1 MSSNVLAPR
10 EATSRRARA
19 SALRRLVELHLSE
32 LVGILVALAL
42 VIFFTIESPNFFT
55 SDNAL
60 VLSQFIA
67 PFAIFALA
75 EVPVLILGEIDL
87 SVGQMYIVSPFI
99 VTYWNNA
106 GVPVLPGIILSL
118 LVCCGLG
125 FINGVVTV
133 KLRVPSFI
141 ATLGMAFALRGVI
154 LIYSNGAPTNPLG
167 SGTLVNILGGSPW
180 SEAFWALGA
189 AVLLTTILRGTT
201 FGLHIVAVGGNT
213 ESARESGIRV
223 DYIKIWCFVLCAL
236 LGGLIGILDG
246 YHLGSLD
253 PATDGLTFMFYG
265 VTSAVIGGTAL
276 TGGRGTMIGACI
288 GACVLGMIKDGFLI
302 LGTSSFALDLVTGL
316 TILIAMILNVQ
327 IELTA
332 TGRRPRGSFARAIN
346 VVFSIFRR
354 GGKARVHQ

>member
-1 MSSNVLAPR
+1 MSSNTLAPR
-10 EATSRRARA
+10 EVSRRRPA
-19 SALRRLVELHLSE
+19 SGLRRLISQHLSE
-32 LVGILVALAL
+32 LVSILVAVGLA
-42 VIFFTIESPNFFT
+42 IFFTIESPNFFT

-87 SVGQMYIVSPFI
+87 SVGQMYIVSPFF

-106 GVPVLPGIILSL
+106 SIPVLPGIVLAL

-125 FINGVVTV
+125 LINGLLTV

-141 ATLGMAFALRGVI
+141 ATLGMAFALRGIV
-154 LIYSNGAPTNPLG
+154 LIYSNGAPTNPVG
-167 SGTLVNILGGSPW
+167 SGILANILGGWSW
-180 SEAFWALGA
+180 SEAFWALGVA
-189 AVLLTTILRGTT
+189 ALLNVMLRGTT

-253 PATDGLTFMFYG
+253 PATDGLTFTFYG

-276 TGGRGTMIGACI
+276 TGGRGTMVGACI

-316 TILIAMILNVQ
+316 TILLAMILNVQ
-327 IELTA
+327 IERA
-332 TGRRPRGSFARAIN
+332 TSMRGRRGSFGHA
-346 VVFSIFRR
+346 VSLVFSIFARR
-354 GGKARVHQ
+354 GKGRVRP

>member
-1 MSSNVLAPR
+1 MSSNTLAPR
-10 EATSRRARA
+10 EVSRRIPA
-19 SALRRLVELHLSE
+19 SGIRWLIGQHLSE
-32 LVGILVALAL
+32 LVSTLVAVAL

-55 SDNAL
+55 SENAL

-87 SVGQMYIVSPFI
+87 SVGQMYIVSPFF

-106 GVPVLPGIILSL
+106 GVPVLPSIVLAL
-118 LVCCGLG
+118 LACGGLG
-125 FINGVVTV
+125 LINGLITV

-141 ATLGMAFALRGVI
+141 ATLGMAFALRGIV
-154 LIYSNGAPTNPLG
+154 LIYSNGAPTNPIG
-167 SGTLVNILGGSPW
+167 SGALVNILGGWSW
-180 SEAFWALGA
+180 SEAFWALGIA
-189 AVLLTTILRGTT
+189 ALLHVMLRGTT

-213 ESARESGIRV
+213 ESARESGIGV

-236 LGGLIGILDG
+236 LGGLMGILDG

-253 PATDGLTFMFYG
+253 PATDGLTFTFYG

-276 TGGRGTMIGACI
+276 TGGRGTMVGACI

-316 TILIAMILNVQ
+316 TILLAMILNVQ
-327 IELTA
+327 IERA
-332 TGRRPRGSFARAIN
+332 TSMRGRRGSFGHA
-346 VVFSIFRR
+346 VSLVFSIFARR
-354 GGKARVHQ
+354 RKEKMRS

>member
-1 MSSNVLAPR
+1 MSSNTLAPR
-10 EATSRRARA
+10 EVSRRIPA
-19 SALRRLVELHLSE
+19 SGIRWLIGQHLSE
-32 LVGILVALAL
+32 LVSTLVAVAL

-55 SDNAL
+55 SENAL

-87 SVGQMYIVSPFI
+87 SVGQMYIVSPFF

-106 GVPVLPGIILSL
+106 GVPVLPSIVLAL
-118 LVCCGLG
+118 LACGGLG
-125 FINGVVTV
+125 LINGLITV

-141 ATLGMAFALRGVI
+141 ATLGMAFALRGIV
-154 LIYSNGAPTNPLG
+154 LIYSNGAPTNPIG
-167 SGTLVNILGGSPW
+167 SGALVNILGGWSW
-180 SEAFWALGA
+180 SEAFWALGIA
-189 AVLLTTILRGTT
+189 ALLHVMLRGTT

-236 LGGLIGILDG
+236 LGGVMGILDG

-253 PATDGLTFMFYG
+253 PATDGLTFTFYG

-276 TGGRGTMIGACI
+276 TGGRGTMVGACI

-302 LGTSSFALDLVTGL
+302 LGASSFALDLVTGL
-316 TILIAMILNVQ
+316 TILLAMILNVQ
-327 IELTA
+327 IERA
-332 TGRRPRGSFARAIN
+332 TSMRGRRGSFGHAIS
-346 VVFSIFRR
+346 VVFSIFAQRR
-354 GGKARVHQ
+354 KGRMRS

>member
-1 MSSNVLAPR
+1 MTSNTLAPR
-10 EATSRRARA
+10 AMSRRIRA
-19 SALRRLVELHLSE
+19 SGLRRFIGQHLSE
-32 LVGILVALAL
+32 LVGTLVAVAL
-42 VIFFTIESPNFFT
+42 VIFFTTQSRNFFT

-87 SVGQMYIVSPFI
+87 SVGQMYIVSPFF

-106 GVPVLPGIILSL
+106 GVPVLPSIVLAL
-118 LVCCGLG
+118 LVCSGLG
-125 FINGVVTV
+125 LINGLLTV

-141 ATLGMAFALRGVI
+141 ATLGMAFALRGIV
-154 LIYSNGAPTNPLG
+154 LIYSNGAPTNPIG
-167 SGTLVNILGGSPW
+167 SGTLVNILGGWSW
-180 SEAFWALGA
+180 SEAFWALGIA
-189 AVLLTTILRGTT
+189 ALLNLMLRGTT

-223 DYIKIWCFVLCAL
+223 DFIKIWCFVLCAL
-236 LGGLIGILDG
+236 LGGVIGILDG

-253 PATDGLTFMFYG
+253 PATDGLTFTFYG

-276 TGGRGTMIGACI
+276 TGGRGTMVGACI

-316 TILIAMILNVQ
+316 TILLAMILNVQ
-327 IELTA
+327 IEQA
-332 TGRRPRGSFARAIN
+332 TSMQGPRGSFSRA
-346 VVFSIFRR
+346 VSLVFSIFPRR
-354 GGKARVHQ
+354 RKGRVRP

>member
-1 MSSNVLAPR
+1 MSSNTPAPR
-10 EATSRRARA
+10 EVSRRIPA
-19 SALRRLVELHLSE
+19 SGLRRFIGQHLSE
-32 LVGILVALAL
+32 LVSTLVAVALA
-42 VIFFTIESPNFFT
+42 IFFTIESPNFFT

-87 SVGQMYIVSPFI
+87 SVGQMYIVSPFF

-106 GVPVLPGIILSL
+106 GVPVLPGIVLAL
-118 LVCCGLG
+118 LVCGVLGL
-125 FINGVVTV
+125 INGLVTV

-141 ATLGMAFALRGVI
+141 ATLGMAFALRGIV
-154 LIYSNGAPTNPLG
+154 LIYSNGAPTNPVG
-167 SGTLVNILGGSPW
+167 SSMLVNILGGWSW
-180 SEAFWALGA
+180 SEAFWALGLA
-189 AVLLTTILRGTT
+189 ALLNLMLRGTT

-213 ESARESGIRV
+213 ESARESGISV
-223 DYIKIWCFVLCAL
+223 DYVKIWCFVLCAL

-253 PATDGLTFMFYG
+253 PATDGLTFTFYG

-276 TGGRGTMIGACI
+276 TGGRGTMVGACI

-316 TILIAMILNVQ
+316 TILLAMILNVQ
-327 IELTA
+327 IERA
-332 TGRRPRGSFARAIN
+332 TSMQGSRGSFGRA
-346 VVFSIFRR
+346 VSLVFSIFARR
-354 GGKARVHQ
+354 SKGRVRS

>member
-1 MSSNVLAPR
+1 MSSNTLAPR
-10 EATSRRARA
+10 EVSRRIPA
-19 SALRRLVELHLSE
+19 SAVRRLIGQHLSE
-32 LVGILVALAL
+32 LVGILVAVALA
-42 VIFFTIESPNFFT
+42 IFFTIESPNFFT

-75 EVPVLILGEIDL
+75 QVPVLILGEIDL

-106 GVPVLPGIILSL
+106 GVPVLPGILLAL

-125 FINGVVTV
+125 WINGLVTV

-141 ATLGMAFALRGVI
+141 ATLGMAFALRGII
-154 LIYSNGAPTNPLG
+154 LIYSNGAPTNPIG
-167 SGTLVNILGGSPW
+167 SGTLVNILGGWSW
-180 SEAFWALGA
+180 SEAFWALGVA
-189 AVLLTTILRGTT
+189 ALLHVMLRGTT

-223 DYIKIWCFVLCAL
+223 DFIKIWCFVLCAL
-236 LGGLIGILDG
+236 LGGVIGILDG

-253 PATDGLTFMFYG
+253 PATDGLTFTFYG

-316 TILIAMILNVQ
+316 TILLAMILNVQ
-327 IELTA
+327 IERA
-332 TGRRPRGSFARAIN
+332 TSMQGPRGSFGRA
-346 VVFSIFRR
+346 VSLLLSMFSRR
-354 GGKARVHQ
+354 RKGGVRS

>member
-1 MSSNVLAPR
+1 MTSNTLAPR
-10 EATSRRARA
+10 EKSSHVPATGMRRFIAQ
-19 SALRRLVELHLSE
+19 HLSE
-32 LVGILVALAL
+32 LVGALVAVALA
-42 VIFFTIESPNFFT
+42 IFFTTQSPNFFT
-55 SDNAL
+55 SGNAL

-75 EVPVLILGEIDL
+75 GVPVLILGEIDL
-87 SVGQMYIVSPFI
+87 SVGQMYIVSPFF

-106 GVPVLPGIILSL
+106 GVPALPSIALAL

-125 FINGVVTV
+125 LINGLVTV

-141 ATLGMAFALRGVI
+141 ATLGMAFALRGIV
-154 LIYSNGAPTNPLG
+154 LIYSNGAPTNPIG
-167 SGTLVNILGGSPW
+167 SDTLVNILGGWSW
-180 SEAFWALGA
+180 SEAFWALGIA
-189 AVLLTTILRGTT
+189 ALLHVMLRGTT

-223 DYIKIWCFVLCAL
+223 DFIKIWCFVLCAL
-236 LGGLIGILDG
+236 LGGVIGILDG

-253 PATDGLTFMFYG
+253 PATDGLTFTFYG

-316 TILIAMILNVQ
+316 TILLAMILNVQ
-327 IELTA
+327 IERA
-332 TGRRPRGSFARAIN
+332 TSMQGPRGSFARA
-346 VVFSIFRR
+346 VSLVFSMFARR
-354 GGKARVHQ
+354 RKGRVRS

>member
-1 MSSNVLAPR
+1 MRSNTPAPQEVSR
-10 EATSRRARA
+10 ET
-19 SALRRLVELHLSE
+19 SALVMRRFIGQHLSE
-32 LVGILVALAL
+32 LVGVLVAIALA
-42 VIFFTIESPNFFT
+42 IFFTIESPHFFT

-87 SVGQMYIVSPFI
+87 SVGQMYIASPFF

-106 GVPVLPGIILSL
+106 GVPVLPSIILAL
-118 LVCCGLG
+118 LLCCGLG
-125 FINGVVTV
+125 LINGLVTV

-141 ATLGMAFALRGVI
+141 ATLGMAFALRGIV
-154 LIYSNGAPTNPLG
+154 LIYSNGAPTNPVG
-167 SGTLVNILGGSPW
+167 SGTLMNILGGWAW
-180 SEAFWALGA
+180 SEAFWALGIA
-189 AVLLTTILRGTT
+189 ILLNVMLRGTT

-223 DYIKIWCFVLCAL
+223 DYIKTWCFVLCAL
-236 LGGLIGILDG
+236 LGGVIGILDG

-276 TGGRGTMIGACI
+276 TGGRGTMVGACI

-316 TILIAMILNVQ
+316 TILAAMILNVQ
-327 IELTA
+327 IEQA
-332 TGRRPRGSFARAIN
+332 TSIRRPRGSFAHAVSLI
-346 VVFSIFRR
+346 FSIFPRR
-354 GGKARVHQ
+354 RKERVRS

>member
-1 MSSNVLAPR
+1 MSSNTLAPR
-10 EATSRRARA
+10 EVSRRIPA
-19 SALRRLVELHLSE
+19 SGIRRFIGQHLSE
-32 LVGILVALAL
+32 LVSILVAVALA
-42 VIFFTIESPNFFT
+42 IFFTSQSPNFFT

-87 SVGQMYIVSPFI
+87 SVGQMYIVSPFF

-106 GVPVLPGIILSL
+106 GVPVLPSIVLAL

-125 FINGVVTV
+125 LINGLVTV

-141 ATLGMAFALRGVI
+141 ATLGMAFALRGIV
-154 LIYSNGAPTNPLG
+154 LIYSNGAPTNPIG
-167 SGTLVNILGGSPW
+167 SGTLVNIMGGWSW
-180 SEAFWALGA
+180 SEAFWALGLA
-189 AVLLTTILRGTT
+189 AMLHVMLRGTT

-213 ESARESGIRV
+213 ESARESGIGV

-236 LGGLIGILDG
+236 LGGLMGILDG

-253 PATDGLTFMFYG
+253 PATDGLTFTFYG

-276 TGGRGTMIGACI
+276 TGGRGTMVGACI

-316 TILIAMILNVQ
+316 TILLAMILNVQ
-327 IELTA
+327 IERA
-332 TGRRPRGSFARAIN
+332 TSMRGPRGSFGHA
-346 VVFSIFRR
+346 VSLVFSIFTRR
-354 GGKARVHQ
+354 GKGRVRP

>member
-1 MSSNVLAPR
+1 MSSNTLARR
-10 EATSRRARA
+10 EVARGAPALDMRRFI
-19 SALRRLVELHLSE
+19 SQHLSE
-32 LVGILVALAL
+32 LVGSLVAVALA
-42 VIFFTIESPNFFT
+42 IFFTIESPNFFT

-87 SVGQMYIVSPFI
+87 SVGQMYIVSPFF

-106 GVPVLPGIILSL
+106 GVPLLASVALAL

-125 FINGVVTV
+125 LINGLVTV

-141 ATLGMAFALRGVI
+141 ATLGMAFALRGIV
-154 LIYSNGAPTNPLG
+154 LIYSNGAPTNPVG
-167 SGTLVNILGGSPW
+167 SGMLADILGGWPW
-180 SEAFWALGA
+180 SEAFWALGIA
-189 AVLLTTILRGTT
+189 ALLHVMLRGTA
-201 FGLHIVAVGGNT
+201 FGLHIVAVGGNM

-223 DYIKIWCFVLCAL
+223 DHIKIWCFVLCAV
-236 LGGLIGILDG
+236 LGGTIGILDG

-253 PATDGLTFMFYG
+253 PATDGLTFTFYG

-276 TGGRGTMIGACI
+276 TGGRGTMIGALI
-288 GACVLGMIKDGFLI
+288 GACVLGMIKNGFLI

-316 TILIAMILNVQ
+316 TILLAMILNVQ
-327 IELTA
+327 IERAA
-332 TGRRPRGSFARAIN
+332 TMRGPRGSFSRA
-346 VVFSIFRR
+346 VSLVFSIFARQR
-354 GGKARVHQ
+354 KGKARL

>member
-1 MSSNVLAPR
+1 MSSNTLAPR
-10 EATSRRARA
+10 EVSRRIPA
-19 SALRRLVELHLSE
+19 SGIRWLIGQHLSE
-32 LVGILVALAL
+32 LVSTLVAVAL

-55 SDNAL
+55 SENAL

-87 SVGQMYIVSPFI
+87 SVGQMYIVSPFF

-106 GVPVLPGIILSL
+106 GVPVLPSIVLAL
-118 LVCCGLG
+118 LACGGLG
-125 FINGVVTV
+125 LINGLITV

-141 ATLGMAFALRGVI
+141 ATLGMAFALRGIV
-154 LIYSNGAPTNPLG
+154 LIYSNGAPTNPIG
-167 SGTLVNILGGSPW
+167 SGALVNILGGWSW
-180 SEAFWALGA
+180 SEAFWALGVA
-189 AVLLTTILRGTT
+189 ALLHVMLRGTT

-236 LGGLIGILDG
+236 LGGLMGILDG

-253 PATDGLTFMFYG
+253 PATDGLTFTFYG

-276 TGGRGTMIGACI
+276 TGGRGTMVGACI

-302 LGTSSFALDLVTGL
+302 LGASSFALDLVTGL
-316 TILIAMILNVQ
+316 TILLAMILNVQ
-327 IELTA
+327 IERA
-332 TGRRPRGSFARAIN
+332 TSMRGRRGSFGHA
-346 VVFSIFRR
+346 VSLVFSIFARR
-354 GGKARVHQ
+354 RKGRMRS

>member
-1 MSSNVLAPR
+1 MSSNTLAPR
-10 EATSRRARA
+10 EVSRRIPA
-19 SALRRLVELHLSE
+19 SGMRRLIGQHLSE
-32 LVGILVALAL
+32 LVSTLVAVALA
-42 VIFFTIESPNFFT
+42 IFFTSQSPNFFT
-55 SDNAL
+55 FDNAL

-87 SVGQMYIVSPFI
+87 SVGQMYIVSPFF

-106 GVPVLPGIILSL
+106 GVPVLPSIVLAL

-125 FINGVVTV
+125 LINGLVTV

-141 ATLGMAFALRGVI
+141 ATLGMAFALRGII
-154 LIYSNGAPTNPLG
+154 LIYSNGAPTNPIG
-167 SGTLVNILGGSPW
+167 SGTLMNILGGWSW
-180 SEAFWALGA
+180 SEAFWALGVA
-189 AVLLTTILRGTT
+189 ALLHVMLRGTT

-236 LGGLIGILDG
+236 LGGLMGILDG

-253 PATDGLTFMFYG
+253 PATDGLTFTFYG

-276 TGGRGTMIGACI
+276 TGGRGTMVGACI

-316 TILIAMILNVQ
+316 TILLAMILNVQ
-327 IELTA
+327 IERA
-332 TGRRPRGSFARAIN
+332 TSMRGPRGSFGHA
-346 VVFSIFRR
+346 VSLVFSIFARR
-354 GGKARVHQ
+354 RKGRMRS

>member
-1 MSSNVLAPR
+1 MSLNTLAPR
-10 EATSRRARA
+10 EASRRL
-19 SALRRLVELHLSE
+19 STTGLRRFIGQHLSE
-32 LVGILVALAL
+32 LVSTLVAVALA
-42 VIFFTIESPNFFT
+42 IFFTIESPNFFT

-87 SVGQMYIVSPFI
+87 SVGQMYIVSPFF

-106 GVPVLPGIILSL
+106 GVPVLPGIVLAL
-118 LVCCGLG
+118 LVCGVLGL
-125 FINGVVTV
+125 INGLVTV

-141 ATLGMAFALRGVI
+141 ATLGMAFALRGIV
-154 LIYSNGAPTNPLG
+154 LIYSNGAPTNPVG
-167 SGTLVNILGGSPW
+167 SSMLVNILGGWSW
-180 SEAFWALGA
+180 SEAFWALGLA
-189 AVLLTTILRGTT
+189 ALLNLMLRGTT

-213 ESARESGIRV
+213 ESARESGISV
-223 DYIKIWCFVLCAL
+223 DYVKIWCFVLCAL

-253 PATDGLTFMFYG
+253 PATDGLTFTFYG

-276 TGGRGTMIGACI
+276 TGGRGTMVGACI

-316 TILIAMILNVQ
+316 TILLAMILNVQ
-327 IELTA
+327 IERA
-332 TGRRPRGSFARAIN
+332 TSMHGSRGSFGRA
-346 VVFSIFRR
+346 VSLVFSIFARR
-354 GGKARVHQ
+354 SKGRVRS

>member
-1 MSSNVLAPR
+1 MSSNTLAPR
-10 EATSRRARA
+10 EVSRRLPA
-19 SALRRLVELHLSE
+19 SGMRRLIGQHLSE
-32 LVGILVALAL
+32 LVSILVAVALA
-42 VIFFTIESPNFFT
+42 IFFTIESPNFFT
-55 SDNAL
+55 FDNAL

-87 SVGQMYIVSPFI
+87 SVGQMYIVSPFF

-106 GVPVLPGIILSL
+106 GVPVLPSIVLAL
-118 LVCCGLG
+118 LVCAGLG
-125 FINGVVTV
+125 LINGLVTV

-141 ATLGMAFALRGVI
+141 ATLGMAFALRGIV
-154 LIYSNGAPTNPLG
+154 LIYSNGAPTNPIG
-167 SGTLVNILGGSPW
+167 SGTLVNILGGWSW
-180 SEAFWALGA
+180 SEACWALGVA
-189 AVLLTTILRGTT
+189 ALLHVMLRGTT

-253 PATDGLTFMFYG
+253 PATDGLTFTFYG

-276 TGGRGTMIGACI
+276 TGGRGTMVGACI

-316 TILIAMILNVQ
+316 TILLAMILNVQ
-327 IELTA
+327 IERA
-332 TGRRPRGSFARAIN
+332 TSRRGPRGSFGHA
-346 VVFSIFRR
+346 VSLVFSIFLRR
-354 GGKARVHQ
+354 RKGRVRS

>member
-1 MSSNVLAPR
+1 MSSNTLAPR
-10 EATSRRARA
+10 EVSRRRLA
-19 SALRRLVELHLSE
+19 SGLRRLIGQHLSE
-32 LVGILVALAL
+32 LVSTLVAVGLA
-42 VIFFTIESPNFFT
+42 IFFTIESPNFFT

-87 SVGQMYIVSPFI
+87 SVGQMYIVSPFF

-106 GVPVLPGIILSL
+106 SIPVLPGIVLAL

-125 FINGVVTV
+125 LINGLLTV

-141 ATLGMAFALRGVI
+141 ATLGMAFALRGIV
-154 LIYSNGAPTNPLG
+154 LIYSNGAPTNPVG
-167 SGTLVNILGGSPW
+167 SGILANILGGWSW
-180 SEAFWALGA
+180 SEAFWALGVA
-189 AVLLTTILRGTT
+189 ALLNVMLRGTT

-253 PATDGLTFMFYG
+253 PATDGLTFTFYG

-276 TGGRGTMIGACI
+276 TGGRGTMIGACV

-316 TILIAMILNVQ
+316 TILLAMILNVQ
-327 IELTA
+327 IERA
-332 TGRRPRGSFARAIN
+332 TSMRRRRGPFGHAVSL
-346 VVFSIFRR
+346 VFSIFPRR
-354 GGKARVHQ
+354 RKGRVR

>member
-1 MSSNVLAPR
+1 MSSNTLAPR
-10 EATSRRARA
+10 EVSRRIPA
-19 SALRRLVELHLSE
+19 SGIRWLIGQHLSE
-32 LVGILVALAL
+32 LVSTLVAVAL

-87 SVGQMYIVSPFI
+87 SVGQMYIASPFF

-106 GVPVLPGIILSL
+106 GVPVLPSIVLAL
-118 LVCCGLG
+118 LACGGLG
-125 FINGVVTV
+125 LINGLITV

-141 ATLGMAFALRGVI
+141 ATLGMAFALRGII
-154 LIYSNGAPTNPLG
+154 LIYSNGAPTNPIG
-167 SGTLVNILGGSPW
+167 SGALVNILGGWSW
-180 SEAFWALGA
+180 SEAFWALGIA
-189 AVLLTTILRGTT
+189 ALLHVMLRGTT

-236 LGGLIGILDG
+236 LGGVIGILDG

-253 PATDGLTFMFYG
+253 PATDGLTFTFYG

-276 TGGRGTMIGACI
+276 TGGRGTMVGACI

-316 TILIAMILNVQ
+316 TILLAMILNVQ
-327 IELTA
+327 IERA
-332 TGRRPRGSFARAIN
+332 TSMRGPRGSFGHA
-346 VVFSIFRR
+346 VSLVFSIFARR
-354 GGKARVHQ
+354 RKGRVRS

>member
-1 MSSNVLAPR
+1 MSSNTLAPR
-10 EATSRRARA
+10 EVSRRIPV
-19 SALRRLVELHLSE
+19 SGIRRLISQHLSE
-32 LVGILVALAL
+32 LVGILVGIGLA
-42 VIFFTIESPNFFT
+42 IFFTIESPNFFT
-55 SDNAL
+55 ADNAL

-87 SVGQMYIVSPFI
+87 SVGQMYIISPFF

-106 GVPVLPGIILSL
+106 GVPVWPSIVLAL

-125 FINGVVTV
+125 LINGLVTV

-141 ATLGMAFALRGVI
+141 ATLGMAFALRGIV
-154 LIYSNGAPTNPLG
+154 LIYSNGAPTNPIG
-167 SGTLVNILGGSPW
+167 SGLLVSILGGWPW
-180 SEAFWALGA
+180 SEACWALGVA
-189 AVLLTTILRGTT
+189 ALMHVLLRGTT

-213 ESARESGIRV
+213 ESARESGIGV
-223 DYIKIWCFVLCAL
+223 DFVKIWCFVLCAL

-253 PATDGLTFMFYG
+253 PATDGLTFTFYG

-288 GACVLGMIKDGFLI
+288 GALVLGMIKDGFLI

-316 TILIAMILNVQ
+316 TILLAMILNVQ
-327 IELTA
+327 IELA
-332 TGRRPRGSFARAIN
+332 TSMRGPRGSFGHAVSLVLSLFA
-346 VVFSIFRR
+346 R
-354 GGKARVHQ
+354 GGKRRVRS

>member
-1 MSSNVLAPR
+1 MSSNTLAPR
-10 EATSRRARA
+10 EVSRRIPV
-19 SALRRLVELHLSE
+19 SGIRRLISQHLSE
-32 LVGILVALAL
+32 LVGILVGIGLA
-42 VIFFTIESPNFFT
+42 IFFTLESPNFFT

-75 EVPVLILGEIDL
+75 EVPILILGEIDL
-87 SVGQMYIVSPFI
+87 SVGQMYIVSPFF

-106 GVPVLPGIILSL
+106 GVPALPSVVLAL

-125 FINGVVTV
+125 FINGLVTV

-141 ATLGMAFALRGVI
+141 ATLGMAFALRGIV
-154 LIYSNGAPTNPLG
+154 LIYSNGAPTNPIG
-167 SGTLVNILGGSPW
+167 SGMLVNILGGWSW
-180 SEAFWALGA
+180 SEAFWALGVA
-189 AVLLTTILRGTT
+189 ALLHLMLRGTT

-223 DYIKIWCFVLCAL
+223 DYVKIWCFVLCAL

-253 PATDGLTFMFYG
+253 PATDGLTFTFYG

-276 TGGRGTMIGACI
+276 TGGRGTMIGALI

-316 TILIAMILNVQ
+316 TILLAMILNVQ
-327 IELTA
+327 IEQA
-332 TGRRPRGSFARAIN
+332 ASMRAPRGSFAYA
-346 VVFSIFRR
+346 VGLVFSMLARR
-354 GGKARVHQ
+354 RKARVRS

>member
-1 MSSNVLAPR
+1 MSLNTLAPR
-10 EATSRRARA
+10 EVSRRIPA
-19 SALRRLVELHLSE
+19 SGIRRLIGRHLSE
-32 LVGILVALAL
+32 LVSILVAVALA
-42 VIFFTIESPNFFT
+42 IFFTSQSPNFFT

-87 SVGQMYIVSPFI
+87 SVGQMYIVSPFF

-106 GVPVLPGIILSL
+106 GVPVWPSIVLAL

-125 FINGVVTV
+125 LINGLITV

-141 ATLGMAFALRGVI
+141 ATLGMAFALRGIV
-154 LIYSNGAPTNPLG
+154 LIYSNGAPTNPIG
-167 SGTLVNILGGSPW
+167 SGMLVNILGGWSW
-180 SEAFWALGA
+180 SEAFWALGIA
-189 AVLLTTILRGTT
+189 AMLHVMLRGTT

-213 ESARESGIRV
+213 ESARESGIGV

-236 LGGLIGILDG
+236 LGGLMGILDG

-253 PATDGLTFMFYG
+253 PATDGLTFTFYG

-276 TGGRGTMIGACI
+276 TGGRGTMVGACI

-316 TILIAMILNVQ
+316 TILLAMILNVQ
-327 IELTA
+327 IERA
-332 TGRRPRGSFARAIN
+332 TSMRGPRGSFGHA
-346 VVFSIFRR
+346 VSLVFSIFARR
-354 GGKARVHQ
+354 RKGRVRS

>member
-1 MSSNVLAPR
+1 MSLNTLAPR
-10 EATSRRARA
+10 EVSRRIPA
-19 SALRRLVELHLSE
+19 SGIRRLIGRHLSE
-32 LVGILVALAL
+32 LVSILVAVALA
-42 VIFFTIESPNFFT
+42 IFFTSQSPNFFT

-87 SVGQMYIVSPFI
+87 SVGQMYIVSPFF

-106 GVPVLPGIILSL
+106 GVPVWPSIVLAL

-125 FINGVVTV
+125 LINGLVTV

-141 ATLGMAFALRGVI
+141 ATLGMAFALRGIV
-154 LIYSNGAPTNPLG
+154 LIYSNGAPTNPIG
-167 SGTLVNILGGSPW
+167 SGMLVNILGGWSW
-180 SEAFWALGA
+180 SEAFWALGLA
-189 AVLLTTILRGTT
+189 AMLHVMLRGTT

-213 ESARESGIRV
+213 ESARESGIGV

-236 LGGLIGILDG
+236 LGGLMGILDG

-253 PATDGLTFMFYG
+253 PATDGLTFTFYG

-276 TGGRGTMIGACI
+276 TGGRGTMVGACI

-316 TILIAMILNVQ
+316 TILLAMILNVQ
-327 IELTA
+327 IERA
-332 TGRRPRGSFARAIN
+332 TSMRGPRGSFGQA
-346 VVFSIFRR
+346 VSLVFSIFTRR
-354 GGKARVHQ
+354 GKGRVRP

>member
-1 MSSNVLAPR
+1 MSSNTLGPR
-10 EATSRRARA
+10 EVSRRIAA
-19 SALRRLVELHLSE
+19 SGIRRLIGQHLSE
-32 LVGILVALAL
+32 LVGILVAVAL

-55 SDNAL
+55 ADNAL

-67 PFAIFALA
+67 PFAFFALA
-75 EVPVLILGEIDL
+75 SVPVLILGEIDL
-87 SVGQMYIVSPFI
+87 SVGQMYIVSPFF

-106 GVPVLPGIILSL
+106 GVPVLPSILLAL

-125 FINGVVTV
+125 LINGLVTV

-141 ATLGMAFALRGVI
+141 ATLGMAFALRGIV
-154 LIYSNGAPTNPLG
+154 LIYSNGAPTNPIG
-167 SGTLVNILGGSPW
+167 SGTLVDVLGGWSW
-180 SEAFWALGA
+180 SEAFWALGVA
-189 AVLLTTILRGTT
+189 AMLHVMLRGTT

-213 ESARESGIRV
+213 ESARESGISV
-223 DYIKIWCFVLCAL
+223 DAIKIWCFVLCAL
-236 LGGLIGILDG
+236 LGGVIGILDG

-253 PATDGLTFMFYG
+253 PATDGLTFTFYG

-316 TILIAMILNVQ
+316 TILLAMILNVQ
-327 IELTA
+327 IELA
-332 TGRRPRGSFARAIN
+332 TSMRGPRGSFGHA
-346 VVFSIFRR
+346 VSLVFSIFAR
-354 GGKARVHQ
+354 GGKRRVRS

>member
-1 MSSNVLAPR
+1 MSSNTLAPR
-10 EATSRRARA
+10 EASRRVPA
-19 SALRRLVELHLSE
+19 SAMRRLIGQHLSE
-32 LVGILVALAL
+32 LVGTLVAVAL

-75 EVPVLILGEIDL
+75 QVPVLILGEIDL
-87 SVGQMYIVSPFI
+87 SVGQMYIVSPFF

-106 GVPVLPGIILSL
+106 GVPVLPSIILAL
-118 LVCCGLG
+118 LACCGLG
-125 FINGVVTV
+125 LINGLVIV

-141 ATLGMAFALRGVI
+141 ATLGMAFALRGIV
-154 LIYSNGAPTNPLG
+154 LIYSNGAPTNPVG
-167 SGTLVNILGGSPW
+167 TGTLVDILGGWAW
-180 SEAFWALGA
+180 SEAFWALGIA
-189 AVLLTTILRGTT
+189 ALLTVMLRGTT
-201 FGLHIVAVGGNT
+201 FGLHIVAVGGNI

-223 DYIKIWCFVLCAL
+223 DYVKIWCFVLCAL

-253 PATDGLTFMFYG
+253 PATDGLTFTFYG

-276 TGGRGTMIGACI
+276 TGGRGTMVGACI

-316 TILIAMILNVQ
+316 TILLAMILNVQ
-327 IELTA
+327 IERA
-332 TGRRPRGSFARAIN
+332 TSMRGRRGSFGHA
-346 VVFSIFRR
+346 VSLVFSIFSRR
-354 GGKARVHQ
+354 RKGRERS

>member
-1 MSSNVLAPR
+1 MSSNTLAPH
-10 EATSRRARA
+10 EVSRRIPA
-19 SALRRLVELHLSE
+19 SGIRRLIGRHLSE
-32 LVGILVALAL
+32 LVSILVAVALA
-42 VIFFTIESPNFFT
+42 IFFTSQSPNFFT

-87 SVGQMYIVSPFI
+87 SVGQMYIVSPFF

-106 GVPVLPGIILSL
+106 GVPVLPSIVLAL

-125 FINGVVTV
+125 LINGLVTV

-141 ATLGMAFALRGVI
+141 ATLGMAFALRGIV
-154 LIYSNGAPTNPLG
+154 LIYSNGAPTNPIG
-167 SGTLVNILGGSPW
+167 SGMLVNIMGGWSW
-180 SEAFWALGA
+180 SEAFWALGLA
-189 AVLLTTILRGTT
+189 AMLHVMLRGTT

-213 ESARESGIRV
+213 ESARESGIGV

-236 LGGLIGILDG
+236 LGGLMGILDG

-253 PATDGLTFMFYG
+253 PATDGLTFTFYG

-276 TGGRGTMIGACI
+276 TGGRGTMVGACI

-316 TILIAMILNVQ
+316 TILLAMILNVQ
-327 IELTA
+327 IERA
-332 TGRRPRGSFARAIN
+332 TSMRGPRGSFGQA
-346 VVFSIFRR
+346 VSLVFSIFTRR
-354 GGKARVHQ
+354 GKGRVRP